1 MAILRGYGLGPK
13 IERLLQRYWHGQ
25 KVVLKAGNFSRR
37 PFNTERG
44 VTQGDPI
51 SLIIFNIVVDVVVRE
66 DLLEV
71 YGPQE
76 ARHEFGWA
84 AGDHNI

>member
-1 MAILRGYGLGPK
+1 M
-13 IERLLQRYWHGQ
+13 
-25 KVVLKAGNFSRR
+25 VLKAGKYFGR

-71 YGPQE
+71 YVPQE